1 LTEGLGGAVFECGT
15 VLMMPPSS
23 PPPAAKLSMVADT
36 GGGAVI
42 LTNICSRSRLSASAG
57 LVIRLAALQAF

>member
-1 LTEGLGGAVFECGT
+1 VRHGADDATEFAAAGA
-15 VLMMPPSS
+15 
-23 PPPAAKLSMVADT
+23 PAAKRSMVADT